1 MRHATDTALKG
12 VLCGARAVFL
22 RPSLRAAATLE
33 SRYGFDR
40 LFAECVDGNLTVI
53 ADVIRTS
60 STTDTSDFLKSIAAM
75 PLIEVMPSLLEAL
88 PAHILALAGVDPN
101 DNSESQGGE
110 KIPYSEY
117 HAKLYRIGTGWLGW
131 SPDMTWNATAAEILE
146 AYSGQIEKLRAIHG
160 GKDDDTRTTDRPEN
174 AVFDRA
180 GLAKLKLM
188 GNRAS

>member
-1 MRHATDTALKG
+1 
-12 VLCGARAVFL
+12 
-22 RPSLRAAATLE
+22 
-33 SRYGFDR
+33 
-40 LFAECVDGNLTVI
+40 
-53 ADVIRTS
+53 
-60 STTDTSDFLKSIAAM
+60 M
-75 PLIEVMPSLLEAL
+75 PLIEVMPSLLKAL
-88 PAHILALAGVDPN
+88 PAHILALAGVDP
-101 DNSESQGGE
+101 DEIRHRKRGE
-110 KIPYSEY
+110 KIPYPEY

-160 GKDDDTRTTDRPEN
+160 GKEDETRPTDRPEN